1 MPQPLLHGV
10 RLPQYTRFNSS
21 IPAFLCLGPWGRH
34 DLIFLDDV
42 LTAVKANSKRKRE
55 VSNDDEVDVVE

>member
-21 IPAFLCLGPWGRH
+21 IPFSALAHGGCH
-34 DLIFLDDV
+34 DLIFFDDV

-55 VSNDDEVDVVE
+55 VSNDDEVDIVE